1 MKGLSLLVRPT
12 VANGPTLSPCVRF
25 SVCPP
30 SAAGLEDSRKHSIN
44 VRPPGV
50 SVAFSFSSFCF
61 GFYWFQ
67 FYTVIS
73 DTLEHSREKFFNLRI
88 TDFFLLYAPTHCLYW
103 GSNSI
108 VARRVATEQVIQG
121 LDLAKGARLDKLLVY
136 QTRLRVTFLPS
147 PS

>member
-1 MKGLSLLVRPT
+1 M
-12 VANGPTLSPCVRF
+12 ADGPTLSPCVRF

-73 DTLEHSREKFFNLRI
+73 DTLEHSREKFFNLRSA
-88 TDFFLLYAPTHCLYW
+88 DFFLLYAPATAFTGAVMALLQEELLQNKLYK
-103 GSNSI
+103 
-108 VARRVATEQVIQG
+108 A
-121 LDLAKGARLDKLLVY
+121 
-136 QTRLRVTFLPS
+136 
-147 PS
+147 